1 MKRVILFTIA
11 ALVFVSACTI
21 QGSFQ
26 GLSSYY
32 SQTKSKNPG
41 LLLRPDDSIS
51 ICKIRKPDSARVY
64 IINGNILRDCVTK
77 KDKAIIYIWAP
88 KCKSRFCYSLNSVQ
102 QKCDLK
108 NIELFI
114 VAEYYDNEL
123 MQINYK
129 TEHPVFGIDVEYYNS
144 NTTSRYLSGFIYD
157 LTSEEDVKG
166 RFIYL
171 ENGLFKKAFDFIE
184 EI

>member
-1 MKRVILFTIA
+1 MKSVILFTTV
-11 ALVFVSACTI
+11 ALVFVAGCTVR
-21 QGSFQ
+21 GSFQ

-32 SQTKSKNPG
+32 SKTKSKNPG

-51 ICKIRKPDSARVY
+51 ICKIRKSDPARVY
-64 IINGNILRDCVTK
+64 IINGNNLKDCVTK
-77 KDKAIIYIWAP
+77 EDKAIIYIWAP
-88 KCKSRFCYSLNSVQ
+88 KCKSRYCYSLNFVQ

-108 NIELFI
+108 NVELFI

-123 MQINYK
+123 MQINYQ
-129 TEHPVFGIDVEYYNS
+129 TEHPVFGIDVEYYNM
-144 NTTSRYLSGFIYD
+144 NTTSRYLSRLIYD
-157 LTSEEDVKG
+157 LTSEENVKG

-171 ENGLFKKAFDFIE
+171 ENGLFKKAFESIE